1 MPLLRRR
8 QGRLSAHSRNRD
20 RNNPYKGSK
29 MLNQPHLGHR
39 RTSRGSSHEFSRSFH
54 RRTADEG
61 RELLLRAVAEPA
73 VDPL

>member
-1 MPLLRRR
+1 
-8 QGRLSAHSRNRD
+8 
-20 RNNPYKGSK
+20 

-61 RELLLRAVAEPA
+61 RELLLRAVAEHA